1 MNKRTLIICG
11 IILAI
16 IVVIT
21 GIAIYINKNIES
33 KEITLA
39 NNEESLKDN
48 SIIAQNTI
56 DNIVATD
63 IETEDKTT
71 DIVEEKTE
79 ENLKDTKDEIENVIE
94 TKDKNNVVIK
104 TNDNNNQDTKDK
116 ELKETQQVITNDK
129 TETVEKSEQKTEEK
143 NVTDEKVENIQETP
157 KTNTNEEVKE
167 ETKKID
173 LSKYDYYEESLN
185 GTYKGFIKDTD
196 EMTKL
201 KSLIDECIKEFGYTN
216 VTVKQ
221 DSSLPRSGV
230 GYFTANKTN
239 VENLVYD
246 TEGFTIYY
254 YSVKEYH
261 IAADGKE
268 SVFQSRSYIKVK

>member
-1 MNKRTLIICG
+1 MNKKTLIICS

-16 IVVIT
+16 VLVSTCI
-21 GIAIYINKNIES
+21 GIYLNKNIE
-33 KEITLA
+33 
-39 NNEESLKDN
+39 NEETTNIESSREN
-48 SIIAQNTI
+48 SIIDQNNI

-63 IETEDKTT
+63 IETKDETT

-79 ENLKDTKDEIENVIE
+79 ENLKNTKDEIGKLEE
-94 TKDKNNVVIK
+94 TEDKKDIITK
-104 TNDNNNQDTKDK
+104 TNDNNSQNTKDK
-116 ELKETQQVITNDK
+116 EVKETQEK
-129 TETVEKSEQKTEEK
+129 KETEQKTEDK
-143 NVTDEKVENIQETP
+143 SVADEKTENTQTQEIPKTNIPETP
-157 KTNTNEEVKE
+157 QINTNEEVKKE

-185 GTYKGFIKDTD
+185 GTYKGFVKDTN
-196 EMTKL
+196 EMSKL

-216 VTVKQ
+216 VTVKT
-221 DSSLPRSGV
+221 DSSLPRSGI

-246 TEGFTIYY
+246 TEDFTIYY

-261 IAADGKE
+261 IAADGTE
-268 SVFQSRSYIKVK
+268 TLFQSRSYIKVK